1 MAGRP
6 APSYPGARPLKLE
19 APSHSGEMQDVMSVP
34 GDLVGSTSARATF
47 SGLFSAITTP
57 TTETGALDLSTFER
71 HVELLLEGGVDGIC
85 LGGATAE
92 YPHVELQD
100 RRTLIARA
108 ARRLPGD
115 ATLLVAIGAPTMRHA
130 IDLGRFALDEGCRGV
145 LLPMPM
151 FFRYQQQD
159 LAAYCR
165 DVADRLAAPCLLYDL
180 PEFTNPLDPE
190 TAIDLLTHEE
200 HIVGIKDSSGKADR
214 ARRFA
219 EARGVQDWALL
230 VGDDSRLRD
239 SMALGWDGSVS
250 GLAAVCPE
258 LIVALV
264 RAAKAGDVA
273 EVARCQALVD
283 ELIGQI
289 AGLPVPWGIRIALEA
304 RGLPMGP
311 LPLPMTAER
320 RERAA
325 RLHAWLPGWLR
336 RVGAAEWTRV
346 AP

>member
-1 MAGRP
+1 MTF
-6 APSYPGARPLKLE
+6 
-19 APSHSGEMQDVMSVP
+19 P

-47 SGLFSAITTP
+47 SGVFAAVTTP
-57 TTETGALDLSTFER
+57 TTENGALDLSTFDR
-71 HVELLLEGGVDGIC
+71 HIELLLDGGADGIC

-92 YPHVELQD
+92 YPHVELAD

-108 ARRLPGD
+108 ARRLPSD
-115 ATLLVAIGAPTMRHA
+115 AAMLVAIGAPTVRHV
-130 IDLGRFALDEGCRGV
+130 IDLGRFAFDQGCRAV

-165 DVADRLAAPCLLYDL
+165 EVAEQLAAPCLLYDL

-200 HIVGIKDSSGKADR
+200 HIVGIKDSSGKPDR

-219 EARGVQDWALL
+219 EARGAQDWALL

-239 SMALGWDGSVS
+239 ALAAGWDGGVS
-250 GLAAVCPE
+250 GLSSLCPE

-264 RAAKAGDVA
+264 RAAKAGDVK
-273 EVARCQALVD
+273 EVARCQSLVD
-283 ELIGQI
+283 DLIAQI
-289 AGLPVPWGIRIALEA
+289 SGLPVPWGIRIALEA
-304 RGLPMGP
+304 RGLPTGA

-320 RERAA
+320 RERAT
-325 RLHAWLPGWLR
+325 RLQAWLPGWLN
-336 RVGAAEWTRV
+336 RVGAPEWSPT
-346 AP
+346 ATGTTLP